1 MRLVSVGYIL
11 ILSTGLLGC
20 ADHHPTY
27 VVCNAYCTPPMSHDE
42 AVQAAQLKNAWA
54 DDTLYVRPGR

>member
-11 ILSTGLLGC
+11 ILCTGLLGC

-27 VVCNAYCTPPMSHDE
+27 VVCNAYCTPPMGHDE
-42 AVQAAQLKNAWA
+42 AVQAAQLKNAWT